1 MAISKNSKIIFK
13 ISDENIK
20 DMNEVF
26 NNFMY
31 SFFNQFKEH
40 LTEENNIQNSS
51 TIKSMKSSFISDIKS
66 MQLSYRSNMS
76 ENNNSSLTQKELK
89 KVFLPAL
96 SENVKK
102 IR

>member
-66 MQLSYRSNMS
+66 MKLSCLSNMS